1 MEEEIKLIGY
11 ETVVIAQPGHL
22 LGNRPNDKFRFEI
35 PLMEFGAKLFEP
47 LMVGPLK
54 NLRFISAFKVGK
66 AMFVADWAV
75 DSDDARKLWVE
86 TSGVFPPTLATD
98 RYSIICSASGPS
110 ISMIGKCDKL
120 IIPTESLIARCS
132 AFATSYGT

>member
-66 AMFVADWAV
+66 AMFNFMN
-75 DSDDARKLWVE
+75 SNKKGIFKLKYE
-86 TSGVFPPTLATD
+86 EF
-98 RYSIICSASGPS
+98 
-110 ISMIGKCDKL
+110 MNH
-120 IIPTESLIARCS
+120 
-132 AFATSYGT
+132 